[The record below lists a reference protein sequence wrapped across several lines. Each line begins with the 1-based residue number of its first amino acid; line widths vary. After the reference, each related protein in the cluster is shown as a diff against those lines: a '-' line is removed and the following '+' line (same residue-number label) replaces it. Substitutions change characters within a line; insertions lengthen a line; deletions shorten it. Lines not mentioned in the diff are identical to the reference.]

1 MNRFQ
6 IAMCTIAAFGLG
18 ARQPALGVPTGAEK
32 CAAAKISATGRY
44 TLCRLQAE
52 ARAERTGEQVDLGRC
67 EERHTRAFQKA
78 EAKHGAECPTGGDA
92 AAIQIGVRAQAT
104 RLASLLEGLSN
115 GGAQAGAAIVSV
127 RGIQVTQTIDPTL
140 TVANLSTAP
149 LTAYCFFADDSV
161 CHTADFF
168 VTVPAQSSVSWLAS
182 VGIQSQVVPTTVP
195 FSGEMVCLQVDAP
208 DLSPVPLFGSNLSA
222 SVTPPG
228 GCPQDGIGIAAG
240 SGNNGDPI
248 LTLGGVG
255 NEYGPCPAGIG
266 AARIESC
273 WSNSAFTFECHDPS
287 AAIP

>member
-6 IAMCTIAAFGLG
+6 IAMFTIATLVLA
-18 ARQPALGVPTGAEK
+18 ARHPALGAPTGAEK
-32 CAAAKISATGRY
+32 CAASKISATGKY
-44 TLCRLQAE
+44 SLCRMQAE
-52 ARAERTGEQVDLGRC
+52 SRAEQTGEQVDFGNC
-67 EERHTRAFQKA
+67 AENHTRAFQKT
-78 EAKHGAECPTGGDA
+78 EAKHGAECPTSGDA
-92 AAIQIGVRAQAT
+92 AAIQIAVREQTT
-104 RLASLLEGLSN
+104 RLACLLKGLSD
-115 GGAQAGAAIVSV
+115 GSAQAGAAIVSV
-127 RGIQVTQTIDPTL
+127 RGIEVTPTIDPTL
-140 TVANLSTAP
+140 TVANVSNAP

-182 VGIQSQVVPTTVP
+182 VGIQSQIVPTTVP

-222 SVTPPG
+222 SMTPPG